1 MRISIATVALFGAL
15 AFAAPALATSD
26 PSAAINELKALN
38 VITFHDL
45 NVASQHIEGKAWV
58 GGNQTGNLTVTQKS
72 GPYTSSNY
80 NALTVGGN
88 AATWDAENGAGGA
101 IKVQIGGSS
110 TGQATINGTGSVQT
124 GGSFQDQGFNA
135 SSTKTAQ
142 TNVAGLQSS
151 IATQTASMVSDL
163 KSLSTYLG
171 GLSGTQIANLST
183 ALSYSAGAQ
192 YAVFNMSESVFET
205 SNSDFKN
212 LFANMPSDVITVIN
226 VAGLD
231 LDVGGG
237 TNFNA
242 YTGYQNVIWNFTQA
256 TTLDVGNWYGTILS
270 PYATLTQSGG
280 GNISGT
286 VVADTFNMNGEVHV
300 STFQGSAVNTQ
311 ALLISAVP
319 PAVPETATWMM
330 MVMGFGTIGAALRAS
345 RRTTDAFATR

>member
-1 MRISIATVALFGAL
+1 MRTSILTVALLGAL

-26 PSAAINELKALN
+26 PAAAINELKALN

-72 GPYTSSNY
+72 GPYTSSSY

-135 SSTKTAQ
+135 NSTKTAQ

-151 IATQTASMVSDL
+151 IATQTASMASDI
-163 KSLSTYLG
+163 KSLSSY
-171 GLSGTQIANLST
+171 LSGLNST
-183 ALSYSAGAQ
+183 TVTNASSALSYSPGAQ
-192 YAVFNMSESVFET
+192 YAVFTMSESVFET
-205 SNSDFKN
+205 SNTNFSN
-212 LFANMPSDVITVIN
+212 LFVNMPSDVITVIN
-226 VAGLD
+226 VLGLD
-231 LDVGGG
+231 IDEAGGS
-237 TNFNA
+237 NLNA
-242 YTGYQNVIWNFTQA
+242 FTGYQNVIWNFAQA
-256 TTLDVGNWYGTILS
+256 TTLDLGNWYGTILA
-270 PYATLTQSGG
+270 PYATLTQSSG
-280 GNISGT
+280 GNYTGT

-300 STFQGSAVNTQ
+300 STFQGSSVNTQ

-345 RRTTDAFATR
+345 RRTVDAFAAR